1 MKHKFEKN
9 LRIINEMMTYMYKLG
24 AKNISI
30 DYKEENTLTKFTILG
45 NIQSI
50 SDRKLDDLKEK
61 LNTDRMHE
69 IEEYYWHLGGESEIG
84 EELSLIGMM
93 IDTADISFN
102 NNLLSVI
109 IYRKE

>member
-24 AKNISI
+24 TKNINI
-30 DYKEENTLTKFTILG
+30 NYKEENSLTIFNITG
-45 NIQSI
+45 NIESI
-50 SDRKLDDLKEK
+50 PEKKLSDLKEK
-61 LNTDRMHE
+61 LNTDRIHE

-93 IDTADISFN
+93 IDDANISFEDN
-102 NNLLSVI
+102 VLSIVI
-109 IYRKE
+109 HRKE